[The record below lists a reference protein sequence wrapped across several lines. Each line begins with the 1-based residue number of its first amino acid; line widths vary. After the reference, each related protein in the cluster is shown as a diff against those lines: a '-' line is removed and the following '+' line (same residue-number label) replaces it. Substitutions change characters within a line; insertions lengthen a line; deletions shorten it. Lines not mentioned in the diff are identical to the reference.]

1 MYTANRGSRVR
12 SIRCAQWLTADRIV
26 PYSCIMLMLF
36 AALLIVWGFVTNGF
50 TSNAAVRP
58 GVDFSVFWTAS
69 HLVLQG
75 HAASAYD
82 PSLFLQAELAQ
93 FDTYLQHRSLPWLY
107 PPTMLLFIA
116 PVALVP
122 FLPAYFLFFAGS
134 LLCYAFAVSR
144 LSGLRAH
151 LPVPH
156 AAAIVVVAYSAVCM
170 SALFGQNSILT
181 AGLAALALH
190 LLGKRPVAAGVLIG
204 LLAIKPQLAVVFPF
218 ALIAARAWRTFA
230 AAAISATLFAAA
242 GIALTGTGAL
252 HGLGDAVATVRGQHF
267 MLPSYWL
274 ASPTPFAALRLSGF
288 PVPAALA
295 AQAVIALL
303 AIAATV
309 DVWRRTPDMRLRGA
323 ALAVAT
329 LLTTPY
335 LWHYE
340 LTWLGIAIFCL
351 IAHGLDEGWLP
362 GDQAVIVLAWL
373 LPIFEM
379 LNRLMKLPQIG
390 PIVLLAVLFVVVRR
404 AAQCSPRSSR

>member
-1 MYTANRGSRVR
+1 MYTANRETRDR
-12 SIRCAQWLTADRIV
+12 AIRCAQWLTADRII

-36 AALLIVWGFVTNGF
+36 ASLLVVWGIVTDGF
-50 TSNAAVRP
+50 TSNGTARP
-58 GVDFSVFWTAS
+58 GLDFSVFWTAS

-82 PSLFLQAELAQ
+82 APSFLQAEFAH
-93 FDTYLQHRSLPWLY
+93 FGAYLQNRPLPWLY

-122 FLPAYFLFFAGS
+122 FLPAYFLFSAGS
-134 LLCYAFAVSR
+134 LLCYALAVSR

-151 LPVPH
+151 LPVPR
-156 AAAIVVVAYSAVCM
+156 AAALVMVAYSAVCL

-181 AGLAALALH
+181 AGVAALALH

-218 ALIAARAWRTFA
+218 VLIATRAWRAFG
-230 AAAISATLFAAA
+230 AAAITATLFAAA

-252 HGLGDAVATVRGQHF
+252 HGLSEAVSTVRTQHF

-274 ASPTPFAALRLSGF
+274 ASPTPFAALRLAGMTV
-288 PVPAALA
+288 PVALA
-295 AQAVIALL
+295 AQAAIAVL
-303 AIAATV
+303 AIAAAI
-309 DVWRRTPDMRLRGA
+309 DVWRRTPDMRLRAA
-323 ALAVAT
+323 ALSVAT

-351 IAHGLDEGWLP
+351 IAYGLDEGWLP
-362 GDQAVIVLAWL
+362 GDQGVIVLAWL

-379 LNRLMKLPQIG
+379 LNRLLKLPQIG
-390 PIVLLAVLFVVVRR
+390 PVVLLAVLFVVVRR
-404 AAQCSPRSSR
+404 TAQRAPRES